1 MKKTGEKIFYSTIGV
16 VIVLIIII
24 AVNVI
29 ASSFYFRWDFSS
41 GKMYTLSRN
50 SVKVIDKLQNP
61 VTIRFYCTQSNNRM
75 PVYFRNYAKR
85 IEDLLAEYKN
95 AGGKKIKIVK
105 HDPIPDSDAEDAA
118 SLDGV
123 TGQVLSTGD
132 KIYMGVAVSSLDK
145 TITLPFLAPQKENI
159 LEYEITRA
167 ISQVIRTGKD
177 KIGVMSPFPVLGAQP
192 SVDMLRSGKYRP
204 EGPWFSF
211 RELKEDFEL
220 VKVPFETETV
230 EKELKVLI
238 IVHPSGISDK
248 TQFAID
254 QYLLRGGKLIVFLD
268 PRSFY
273 AAIKSQEDKNLYKL
287 LSSDM
292 DKLLKAWGVSYN
304 PNIVLADM
312 TFAKRIQ
319 MPDRLMTFGTVLDI
333 IAPGFNKTEIIT
345 GQLDRV
351 SMFFPGYFDCK
362 PVEGLKRTVLINST
376 KDAQG
381 ISSFIAD
388 KPEVVFRNFNPVN
401 KSFDLALSLAGR
413 FRTAFPDG
421 RPAAEPVKD
430 DKKDKDE
437 KAAPKNEKVLK
448 ESIKDG
454 TVFLVADSDI
464 LVNDACVQVTKTSIG
479 QSVYVRVNDNINFLQ
494 NIVEYLCGDSD
505 MIGIRCRQII
515 PRPFTAVMKIRSQAE
530 RKYKDKILE
539 IERDLKTTQ
548 DALNRL
554 QKEKGTDQ
562 QFVLSPQQ
570 QEELKK
576 FKAKEAG
583 AKLELKKLRKQLRKD
598 IDSLENTLKWVNIVM
613 MPLIVALFG
622 IGLAIYKRRRTSAK

>member
-1 MKKTGEKIFYSTIGV
+1 MKKTGEKIFYSTLGV
-16 VIVLIIII
+16 IIVLVIII

-29 ASSFYFRWDFSS
+29 ASSLYFRWDFSS
-41 GKMYTLSRN
+41 GRMYTLSGN
-50 SVKVIDKLQNP
+50 SRKIVDKLESP

-85 IEDLLAEYKN
+85 IEDLLTEYKN

-105 HDPIPDSDAEDAA
+105 YDPIPDSDAEDAA
-118 SLDGV
+118 ALDGV
-123 TGQVLSTGD
+123 TGQLLNTGD

-167 ISQVIRTGKD
+167 ISQVIRMGKD
-177 KIGVMSPFPVLGAQP
+177 KIGVMSPFPVLGAQATAT
-192 SVDMLRSGKYRP
+192 MLRSGKFRP

-211 RELKEDFEL
+211 RELKEDFDL
-220 VKVPFETETV
+220 VNIPFETETV
-230 EKELKVLI
+230 DKNLKMLI

-273 AAIKSQEDKNLYKL
+273 AAIKSQEDKSFYKL
-287 LSSDM
+287 MSSDM
-292 DKLLKAWGVSYN
+292 DKLLKAWGISYN

-319 MPDRLMTFGTVLDI
+319 MPDKLITFGTVLDI

-351 SMFFPGYFDCK
+351 SMFFPGYFDSK
-362 PVEGLKRTVLINST
+362 PLEGLKRTVLINST

-381 ISSFIAD
+381 VSSFIAD

-401 KSFDLALSLAGR
+401 KNFDLALSLAGR

-421 RPAAEPVKD
+421 RPGEPVKD
-430 DKKDKDE
+430 EKDGKTV
-437 KAAPKNEKVLK
+437 PKNEKILK
-448 ESIKDG
+448 ESVRDG

-464 LVNDACVQVTKTSIG
+464 LVNDACVQPTKTSIG

-505 MIGIRCRQII
+505 MTGIRCRQII

-530 RKYKDKILE
+530 RRYKDKILE

-548 DALNRL
+548 EALNRL

-576 FKAKEAG
+576 FKAKEAE
-583 AKLELKKLRKQLRKD
+583 AKLELKKLRKQLRRD
-598 IDSLENTLKWVNIVM
+598 IDFLENTLKWVNIVM